1 MDKPL
6 RTTIYKLAPAVLI
19 SLIATGLG
27 LLSLFKSK
35 VPMIQDFGLMLTIGI
50 AIAFLLALF
59 VLLPI
64 LSIRTKLNEK
74 DKKITN
80 NKQSKY
86 VLVMK
91 NITKGVLKL
100 KYVILVVAVLLAGT
114 GFYFDQKVGVETD
127 METFMPQDSEALA
140 DINELRVLIGSTDR
154 IVLMYEA
161 SNIDDYT
168 VLIEVKAVTD
178 MILTDYSSNVI
189 MVGSVSSMLDMA
201 SSNNWNA
208 ANYQVYLDKLPSE
221 QLALVQST
229 EENIAIINI
238 SLTDMDDETFELFMT
253 NLDASLTELD
263 LSFDIT
269 ITGQSV
275 VEQEMLNSMTSDRL
289 MITLISIALV
299 FIVLL
304 IIYRNP
310 LKTII
315 AILPIIFI
323 VGWSGGIMYL
333 LGFDYTPLTSTIGAL
348 IVGIGTEFTILIS
361 MRYYELKKQ
370 SKDND
375 DEIIANA
382 VGLMSKPIIVSAI
395 TTIGGFSALV
405 FSDFQILSNFGTMT
419 LINISLALLSSIFV
433 LPALLGVFRKKTKGL
448 AIS

>member
-1 MDKPL
+1 MNKPL